1 MPATASPRPARRTS
15 WWDPLALIVLGLAGG
30 ALSYDALRQMAVAVH
45 VRPHLAY
52 LFPLVVDGFIAYGVR
67 ALLVLRNAPWPARA
81 YAWTL
86 FGTATA
92 ASLWAN
98 AVHAVRLNQPGVR
111 TLTLGDHTVAALSA
125 IAPLA
130 LAGATHMHIL
140 IGRHNG
146 NRVRGAGTP
155 VMIPAV
161 PAVVPAARFQSGAH
175 AADGQ
180 AVSGTPPVSAHAV
193 GRDGGE
199 VPANGERPGR
209 KADGPSG
216 RRPQAGRGGRKPEA
230 SIQRLTDI
238 IRRSCP
244 DPGQVT
250 RAMAREAIEA
260 QGIAAGNERIAEALR
275 TLQAGDGPRTHPAP
289 E

>member
-1 MPATASPRPARRTS
+1 MPAAAPSRPARRTS

-67 ALLVLRNAPWPARA
+67 ALLVLRDAPWPARA

-146 NRVRGAGTP
+146 NRVPAAGTP
-155 VMIPAV
+155 AMIPAV
-161 PAVVPAARFQSGAH
+161 PAVRFEGGAH
-175 AADGQ
+175 AADSQ
-180 AVSGTPPVSAHAV
+180 AASGTPPVSARAV
-193 GRDGGE
+193 SRDEGE
-199 VPANGERPGR
+199 FPANGARPGR
-209 KADGPSG
+209 KADGASG
-216 RRPQAGRGGRKPEA
+216 QRPRTGRGGRKPEA
-230 SIQRLTDI
+230 SIQRLIEI
-238 IRRSCP
+238 IRQSCP
-244 DPGQVT
+244 DPAQVT

-260 QGIAAGNERIAEALR
+260 RGVAAGNERIAEAVR
-275 TLQAGDGPRTHPAP
+275 ILQAGDGPRTHPAH